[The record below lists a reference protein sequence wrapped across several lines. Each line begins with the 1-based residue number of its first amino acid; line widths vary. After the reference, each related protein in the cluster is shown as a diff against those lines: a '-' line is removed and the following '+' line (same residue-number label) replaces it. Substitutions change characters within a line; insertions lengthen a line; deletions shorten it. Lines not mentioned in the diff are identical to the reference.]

1 MEKFGEKLSKDRP
14 EDFGNAEGVYLLAY
28 ATLMLQTSVH
38 NPEAKKLK
46 MSIGDF
52 KKITKGVKLND
63 REDMDYDALKESIY
77 DNILREPF
85 TLDEDEDARMK
96 LEAST
101 NTNKKLLFDKE
112 REGILK
118 RGHNMLRQDN
128 SSSKFIMIKDISSIK
143 PMFEHTWSANLAVFS
158 VVLDET
164 DD

>member
-14 EDFGNAEGVYLLAY
+14 EDFGNAEGVYLLSY

-96 LEAST
+96 LEASK

-118 RGHNMLRQDN
+118 RGHNMLR
-128 SSSKFIMIKDISSIK
+128 
-143 PMFEHTWSANLAVFS
+143 
-158 VVLDET
+158 
-164 DD
+164 

>member
-14 EDFGNAEGVYLLAY
+14 EDFGNAEGVYLLSY

-63 REDMDYDALKESIY
+63 REDMDYDALKASIY

-118 RGHNMLRQDN
+118 RGHNMLR
-128 SSSKFIMIKDISSIK
+128 
-143 PMFEHTWSANLAVFS
+143 
-158 VVLDET
+158 
-164 DD
+164 